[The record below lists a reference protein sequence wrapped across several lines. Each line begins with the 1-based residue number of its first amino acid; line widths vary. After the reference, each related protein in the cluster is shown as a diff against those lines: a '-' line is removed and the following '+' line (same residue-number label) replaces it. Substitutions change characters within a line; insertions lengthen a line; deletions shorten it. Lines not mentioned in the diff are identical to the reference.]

1 MDYFSII
8 LYNDVLRNLVTE
20 LIHTALK
27 MRPAIIQPVGHKES
41 YAFDRISALFLELL
55 ERQFPIEST
64 IQSIRL
70 HSPSDYAQQLN
81 IHVNHLNKVLKE
93 ATGKTTKLLI
103 SERIALEARALLKH
117 TNWTIN
123 EIAFCL
129 GFEDP
134 SHFIKFF
141 KKSEQATPNVF
152 RKNEV

>member
-1 MDYFSII
+1 MASNYI
-8 LYNDVLRNLVTE
+8 YKYDVLRNLVTE

-27 MRPAIIQPVGHKES
+27 MRPAIMQPVEYRES
-41 YAFDRISALFLELL
+41 LASDRITSLFLELL

-64 IQSIRL
+64 MQSIQL

-81 IHVNHLNKVLKE
+81 IHVNHLNKTLKKT
-93 ATGKTTKLLI
+93 TGKTTKLLI
-103 SERIALEARALLKH
+103 SERIALEARALLKY

-141 KKSEQATPNVF
+141 KKSEQTTPNVF
-152 RKNEV
+152 RKNEN